1 MEADEAAGREFLER
15 FRANPRKEMGGFPAL
30 HQAILKG
37 AKSREVK
44 KMLVKENALE
54 EAAERHRYLTA
65 LEIAAGVG
73 RPDIV
78 SLLVKEFG
86 LEALLQ
92 ASPRSHP
99 LHMAVDAN
107 CVKSA
112 EVLLDAGADIEELAK
127 GDRIVGPGTTPLQSA
142 AASDSRINCLKF
154 LIGRKANMG
163 YTWKNGGSALLL
175 AANKGALACVKELIR
190 QGANIEE
197 KGFCDETAVH
207 RAVWSEKHDCLVY
220 LLEQGADPNV
230 ADEDGKT
237 PLGVATWICFLDGMR
252 ALLRYKA
259 DINQMCTIEKK
270 RMSPLHLA
278 CTLPRETCFKGTAKH
293 ADVLA
298 TAGERM
304 KILVQF
310 PSLDVNSVMS
320 NGDCC
325 TPLHLLVREGNE
337 KRLKYFVETCQPNL
351 EEVNI
356 RGETAAMVAASSS
369 KLKCLKVLL
378 YAGAES
384 KGAAF
389 HHDSFIIEDTRKCVA
404 LLAFRGADP
413 NHQHRFETPAG
424 AIKTTPLCRA
434 AIMNMVNYV
443 TILVYAGANVD
454 FVDAEGKTALHYS
467 VMEENVRMTYT
478 LLEFGASPGKMQSTG
493 SGDTP
498 LHIAMRKANLE
509 LVVVLMMRNLAI
521 SEKKNL
527 WGETPLQSASE
538 EFQALL
544 QTEFGESEFAGKR
557 EFSAKC
563 KKVAQCLKKAFTV
576 KEERQ
581 MVDLHQI
588 VSNWQK
594 IEEIGKQ
601 EKVDVNLTYSYISS
615 EKKGRVDIEGCVA
628 AAATLVQGGESKWGE
643 FCAAVNHHSKKS
655 QPALKIFLS
664 VAIIMNNLEA
674 VKKILSKK
682 RLSLNN
688 DINGQSFLTNL
699 RGKANS
705 LEILAEL
712 VEHGAKVDVQAEKE
726 SPLFTAVH
734 YGVLENVQY
743 LLAQGAD
750 TTITSEDM
758 TLVQFAVANGHD
770 FVLEILL
777 QNDPAMANSKG
788 ACGCCPI
795 HVAALCASQSA
806 INILLEHGASAEK
819 SDDLGNNV
827 LHYSIRGKKEGTT
840 VLDFFLN
847 LGINPSSPNEMGDSP
862 LHIAAQQNNTTAAEI
877 LIRAGADINARN
889 NYLQTPL
896 YVACFNRSKDVM
908 MALLHGGAD
917 VNATNTF
924 SSETALHVCA
934 RKDISEEAQILIK
947 AGANKRSE
955 DCRAYTPLEA
965 ATENNSTEVGV
976 LLLQHLEKHDLD
988 AMNRTVHCN
997 YFDGTTRPMNFLQL
1011 AAFWEKR
1018 SDLIRSLVVEEREFP
1033 TEVRHYHPRR
1043 RKTRLHPCLDLV
1055 GDHGREEA
1063 EKLALEMAKAK
1074 GDGK

>member
-1 MEADEAAGREFLER
+1 
-15 FRANPRKEMGGFPAL
+15 
-30 HQAILKG
+30 
-37 AKSREVK
+37 
-44 KMLVKENALE
+44 
-54 EAAERHRYLTA
+54 
-65 LEIAAGVG
+65 
-73 RPDIV
+73 
-78 SLLVKEFG
+78 
-86 LEALLQ
+86 
-92 ASPRSHP
+92 
-99 LHMAVDAN
+99 
-107 CVKSA
+107 
-112 EVLLDAGADIEELAK
+112 
-127 GDRIVGPGTTPLQSA
+127 
-142 AASDSRINCLKF
+142 
-154 LIGRKANMG
+154 MG
-163 YTWKNGGSALLL
+163 YTWKNWESALLL

-197 KGFCDETAVH
+197 KGFCDETPVH
-207 RAVWSEKHDCLVY
+207 RAVWSEKYDCLVY

-252 ALLRYKA
+252 VLLRYKA
-259 DINQMCTIEKK
+259 DINQMGTIEKK

-293 ADVLA
+293 TDVLA

-378 YAGAES
+378 NAGAES

-389 HHDSFIIEDTRKCVA
+389 HKVSLVLEDTRKCVA
-404 LLAFRGADP
+404 LLASRGANP

-434 AIMNMVNYV
+434 AIMNMANYAK
-443 TILVYAGANVD
+443 ILVDFGAHVD
-454 FVDAEGKTALHYS
+454 FVDEEGKTALHYS
-467 VMEENVRMTYT
+467 VIEENVRMTYI

-509 LVVVLMMRNLAI
+509 LVAVLLMRNLAI

-544 QTEFGESEFAGKR
+544 QKGFGDSESAGKR
-557 EFSAKC
+557 EFY
-563 KKVAQCLKKAFTV
+563 KKVAQCVKKAFKA
-576 KEERQ
+576 KEEKQ
-581 MVDLHQI
+581 MIDLHQM

-594 IEEIGKQ
+594 VDESGKQ
-601 EKVDVNLTYSYISS
+601 EKADVNLTYSYISS
-615 EKKGRVDIEGCVA
+615 EKRGRVDIEGCVA
-628 AAATLVQGGESKWGE
+628 AAATLIQGGESKWEE
-643 FCAAVNHHSKKS
+643 FRAAVNHHSKKS

-682 RLSLNN
+682 RLSLNK

-712 VEHGAKVDVQAEKE
+712 VEQGAKVDVQAEKE

-750 TTITSEDM
+750 TTITNEGM
-758 TLVQFAVANGHD
+758 TLVQFAIINGHD

-777 QNDPAMANSKG
+777 QSDPAMANSKG
-788 ACGCCPI
+788 AYGCCPI
-795 HVAALCASQSA
+795 HVAALSASQSA
-806 INILLEHGASAEK
+806 IDILLEHGASAEK

-827 LHYSIRGKKEGTT
+827 LHYFIRGKKEGRRM
-840 VLDFFLN
+840 LDLFLQ
-847 LGINPSSPNEMGDSP
+847 LGINPSSPNDVGDSP
-862 LHIAAQQNNTTAAEI
+862 LHIAAQCNNMTAAEM
-877 LIRAGADINARN
+877 LIRAGADINAKN

-908 MALLHGGAD
+908 MALLHGGAY

-947 AGANKRSE
+947 AGADKRSK

-965 ATENNSTEVGV
+965 AADNNSTEVGV
-976 LLLQHLEKHDLD
+976 LLLQHLEKNDLD

-997 YFDGTTRPMNFLQL
+997 YFAETTRPVNFLQL

-1033 TEVRHYHPRR
+1033 TEVRHCHPRR

-1074 GDGK
+1074 GDRK